1 MLGYGDICMIVKM
14 LLYAL
19 LITHNP
25 FSHTKNK
32 YKNYEKWT
40 IKENMNIPEDDIK
53 CEIGCT
59 WCYTTEISSTLEAKA
74 GGSQVYDQPKKLIKM
89 CLKIKF

>member
-19 LITHNP
+19 LIAHNP
-25 FSHTKNK
+25 FSHTEDK

-40 IKENMNIPEDDIK
+40 TKENMNIPEVDIK
-53 CEIGCT
+53 SEIGCIWWYVT
-59 WCYTTEISSTLEAKA
+59 KYPVL
-74 GGSQVYDQPKKLIKM
+74 
-89 CLKIKF
+89 